1 MDLTASMETI
11 RKIGE
16 LGADVLASPRMQGL
30 RGFIQHGRVTRY
42 EHCLSVCY
50 IALRMAQRLHI
61 AVDERSLVRG
71 ALLHDYFLYDWH
83 DPDNLRLFHGFT
95 HPGEALRA
103 ALEEFELNDVERN
116 VIHRHMFPLTPVPPR
131 YREAVLVS
139 IADKVSAVMETFGVR
154 SGMRVISMCRSVR

>member
-1 MDLTASMETI
+1 MDTV

-16 LGADVLASPRMQGL
+16 LGADVLDSPKMQGL

-42 EHCLSVCY
+42 DHCLSVCY
-50 IALRMAQRLHI
+50 IALRMAQRLNI
-61 AVDERSLVRG
+61 AVDERSMVRG

-83 DPDNLRLFHGFT
+83 DPDNMRPLHGFT
-95 HPGEALRA
+95 HPGEALRS

-139 IADKVSAVMETFGVR
+139 LADKISAVLETFGVR
-154 SGMRVISMCRSVR
+154 SEMRVISLCRSVR